1 METVL
6 LHKSA
11 FLYVTSIFR
20 LSSFVFANALLTGI
34 TKTFVPFYSSF
45 PEILCNFVMENY
57 KKVNSVKEFAD
68 LYYVSER
75 SFSRK
80 FHSCFGESPYKWMQK
95 KRAEQML
102 EMICDPELSF
112 QEISGRLGF
121 SSPSHFTAYC
131 RRMYGMSPTQLR
143 EKNKK

>member
-1 METVL
+1 MDAE
-6 LHKSA
+6 
-11 FLYVTSIFR
+11 
-20 LSSFVFANALLTGI
+20 
-34 TKTFVPFYSSF
+34 
-45 PEILCNFVMENY
+45 
-57 KKVNSVKEFAD
+57 
-68 LYYVSER
+68 
-75 SFSRK
+75 
-80 FHSCFGESPYKWMQK
+80 

-143 EKNKK
+143 EKIRNKQIFIIAF

>member
-1 METVL
+1 MDAE
-6 LHKSA
+6 
-11 FLYVTSIFR
+11 
-20 LSSFVFANALLTGI
+20 
-34 TKTFVPFYSSF
+34 
-45 PEILCNFVMENY
+45 
-57 KKVNSVKEFAD
+57 KK
-68 LYYVSER
+68 
-75 SFSRK
+75 
-80 FHSCFGESPYKWMQK
+80 G
-95 KRAEQML
+95 EQML

>member
-1 METVL
+1 MRILGYTKKELTAFF
-6 LHKSA
+6 SA
-11 FLYVTSIFR
+11 S
-20 LSSFVFANALLTGI
+20 TGI
-34 TKTFVPFYSSF
+34 RQRFEK
-45 PEILCNFVMENY
+45 FVMENY

-102 EMICDPELSF
+102 EMICDPEFSF
-112 QEISGRLGF
+112 QEISDRLGF

-131 RRMYGMSPTQLR
+131 RRMYGMPPTLLR

>member
-1 METVL
+1 MDAE
-6 LHKSA
+6 
-11 FLYVTSIFR
+11 
-20 LSSFVFANALLTGI
+20 
-34 TKTFVPFYSSF
+34 
-45 PEILCNFVMENY
+45 
-57 KKVNSVKEFAD
+57 
-68 LYYVSER
+68 
-75 SFSRK
+75 
-80 FHSCFGESPYKWMQK
+80 

-143 EKNKK
+143 EKIRNKQIL